1 MIRLT
6 RRMLPVIATVVSVVS
21 VTAAPAMA
29 AKQVK
34 HKVTGQSTT
43 ITPSAGAVKF
53 LTSNKIT
60 VSALGA
66 ATLSNGSLT
75 LPITGGFVKTP
86 SRDGKLVHSGGVKFS
101 NGKRS
106 VSLRNIVA
114 YRVGHSTFVTG
125 RADGRLMIIARVTGA
140 KVSITGKTAT
150 ATGELKLTAGVASRI
165 NHVFGKHVVSAG
177 ADLGS
182 AKSTITVA

>member
-6 RRMLPVIATVVSVVS
+6 RRMLPVIATVVSVVG

-75 LPITGGFVKTP
+75 LPINGGVVKTP
-86 SRDGKLVHSGGVKFS
+86 SLDGTLVHSGGVKFS
-101 NGKRS
+101 HGKRS

-114 YRVGHSTFVTG
+114 HRVGHVTFVTG

-140 KVSITGKTAT
+140 KVSITGSTAT
-150 ATGELKLTAGVASRI
+150 ATGELKLSAGVANRI

>member
-1 MIRLT
+1 MIRSI
-6 RRMLPVIATVVSVVS
+6 RRVLPLLAAVISVVS

-29 AKQVK
+29 AKQTN
-34 HKVTGQSTT
+34 HTVTGVSTV
-43 ITPSAGAVKF
+43 ITPSAAGTQF
-53 LTSNKIT
+53 LTNHHIT

-66 ATLSNGSLT
+66 ATISNGSLT
-75 LPITGGFVKTP
+75 LPIAGGVVKTP
-86 SRDGKLVHSGGVKFS
+86 SLDGTIVHKGGVKFTS
-101 NGKRS
+101 GKRS
-106 VSLRNIVA
+106 VSLRDIVA
-114 YRVGHSTFVTG
+114 HRIGKVTFVTG

-150 ATGELKLTAGVASRI
+150 ATGELKLSAGVAQRL

-182 AKSTITVA
+182 AVSTITVA